1 MSYLSHATSSN
12 FSSVLQRG
20 RGINPQI
27 VGGGGLNDISGMSH
41 QQDAH
46 QTITSCGAPSM
57 LSYEDSIVNAEFNA
71 VTEEERARRRKEE
84 KDMKLKEFMH
94 KTKKNAQAKMQ

>member
-1 MSYLSHATSSN
+1 
-12 FSSVLQRG
+12 
-20 RGINPQI
+20 
-27 VGGGGLNDISGMSH
+27 
-41 QQDAH
+41 
-46 QTITSCGAPSM
+46 M